1 MISGER
7 RLCDERFLGRSAGR
21 TYCCGTTP
29 ASQPEPVRGS
39 LHALGSRPR
48 LDLRV
53 ELLEPEEL
61 SAVQSMSSQLSDGF
75 GSPLFPLSTS
85 VLVDPWQMIAPVG
98 SGDAGRIMEV
108 ADRR

>member
-1 MISGER
+1 
-7 RLCDERFLGRSAGR
+7 
-21 TYCCGTTP
+21 
-29 ASQPEPVRGS
+29 
-39 LHALGSRPR
+39 
-48 LDLRV
+48 
-53 ELLEPEEL
+53 
-61 SAVQSMSSQLSDGF
+61 MSSQLSDGF